1 MMIRFIKKLKVLE
14 NKNTKIFKET
24 NFKKE
29 FFSTF
34 QKIKSKLYSGTV
46 KEIPKINLNL
56 NQEKVSKDNLIM
68 SEEFKL
74 KNSFLDK
81 KIFTQ
86 NKNEIRENEKKFL
99 KKKLK
104 RKLGRLKRKIKR
116 YKVNSNE
123 NVYNKKINLNMME
136 SDDKINQLNF
146 KIKDMQNE
154 LGKIHESEDKNSQD
168 VIKVKNKYKRKIKK
182 LRNKIN
188 KLTKNIEKNNNIV
201 ELKTAQLD
209 TDSEIK
215 KNIHLE
221 QTKSEFV
228 TDLEKQ
234 LDLYKT
240 KNQEL
245 KNQIESQN
253 LIHNS
258 KTDEKNKTDELELK
272 IKHYQDENIRLSNL
286 VTSQN
291 KKIEIMSSQIQN
303 FENLKNKLY
312 EQVNNLGDTLLVNDN
327 VENIFENHSSTNH
340 QQETLEENQKEIK
353 VVNANNELVKSEH
366 TPNKINKNLVVN
378 DSYLDKEI
386 NKIFSE

>member
-1 MMIRFIKKLKVLE
+1 MIRFIKKFNILE

-34 QKIKSKLYSGTV
+34 QKIKSKMYSGTA
-46 KEIPKINLNL
+46 KEIPAINLNL
-56 NQEKVSKDNLIM
+56 NQEKVSKDNMIM
-68 SEEFKL
+68 TKEFKL
-74 KNSFLDK
+74 KDSFHDK

-86 NKNEIRENEKKFL
+86 NKNEISENDNKFL

-123 NVYNKKINLNMME
+123 SVYNKKINLNMTE
-136 SDDKINQLNF
+136 SDDKINQLNL

-154 LGKIHESEDKNSQD
+154 LGKIHELEDKDSQD
-168 VIKVKNKYKRKIKK
+168 VIRVKNKYKRKIKK

-188 KLTKNIEKNNNIV
+188 KLNKNIEKNNNIV
-201 ELKTAQLD
+201 ELKTAQSD

-215 KNIHLE
+215 KNIHTE
-221 QTKSEFV
+221 HTTSEFV
-228 TDLEKQ
+228 KDLEEQ
-234 LDLYKT
+234 LDLYKI

-245 KNQIESQN
+245 QNQIESQN
-253 LIHNS
+253 FINNS
-258 KTDEKNKTDELELK
+258 KTDEKNKIEELELK
-272 IKHYQDENIRLSNL
+272 VKHYQEENIRLSNL

-312 EQVNNLGDTLLVNDN
+312 EQVNILGDTLLDNDN
-327 VENIFENHSSTNH
+327 VENIFENHSSKND
-340 QQETLEENQKEIK
+340 QQETQEENLKEIK
-353 VVNANNELVKSEH
+353 VVNSNNESINLDY

-378 DSYLDKEI
+378 DNYLDKEI

>member
-14 NKNTKIFKET
+14 NKNIKIFKET

-86 NKNEIRENEKKFL
+86 NKNEIRENDNKFL

>member
-1 MMIRFIKKLKVLE
+1 MIRFIKKFNILE

-34 QKIKSKLYSGTV
+34 QKIKSKMYSGTA
-46 KEIPKINLNL
+46 KEITAINLNL
-56 NQEKVSKDNLIM
+56 NQEKVSKDNMIM
-68 SEEFKL
+68 TKEFKL
-74 KNSFLDK
+74 KDSFHDK

-86 NKNEIRENEKKFL
+86 NKNEISENDNKFL

-116 YKVNSNE
+116 YKINSHE
-123 NVYNKKINLNMME
+123 SVYNKKINFNMTE
-136 SDDKINQLNF
+136 SDDKINQLNL

-154 LGKIHESEDKNSQD
+154 LGKIHESEDKDSQD
-168 VIKVKNKYKRKIKK
+168 VIRVKNKYKRKIKK

-188 KLTKNIEKNNNIV
+188 KLNKNIEKNNNIV
-201 ELKTAQLD
+201 ELKTAQLN

-215 KNIHLE
+215 KDIQIEHTN
-221 QTKSEFV
+221 SEFV
-228 TDLEKQ
+228 KGLEEQ
-234 LDLYKT
+234 LDLYKI

-245 KNQIESQN
+245 QNQIESQN
-253 LIHNS
+253 FINNS
-258 KTDEKNKTDELELK
+258 KTDEKNKIEELELK
-272 IKHYQDENIRLSNL
+272 VKHYQEENIRLSNL

-312 EQVNNLGDTLLVNDN
+312 EQVNILGDTLLDNDN
-327 VENIFENHSSTNH
+327 VENIFENHSSKND
-340 QQETLEENQKEIK
+340 QQEKQEENLKEIK
-353 VVNANNELVKSEH
+353 VVNSNNESINLDY

-378 DSYLDKEI
+378 DNYLDKEI

>member
-1 MMIRFIKKLKVLE
+1 MIRYIKKFNFLE
-14 NKNTKIFKET
+14 SKNAKIFKET
-24 NFKKE
+24 NFKKK
-29 FFSTF
+29 FFLKF
-34 QKIKSKLYSGTV
+34 QQIKLKMYSGTV
-46 KEIPKINLNL
+46 KETPKMSLNF
-56 NQEKVSKDNLIM
+56 NQEKVSKDNFIM
-68 SEEFKL
+68 TEEFKL
-74 KNSFLDK
+74 KNSFPEK

-86 NKNEIRENEKKFL
+86 TKNETSENDKKFL

-123 NVYNKKINLNMME
+123 SVYSKKINLNMTE
-136 SDDKINQLNF
+136 SDDKINQLNL

-188 KLTKNIEKNNNIV
+188 KLNKNIEKSNNIV
-201 ELKTAQLD
+201 ELKTVQLN

-215 KNIHLE
+215 KDIQIEHTN
-221 QTKSEFV
+221 SEFV
-228 TDLEKQ
+228 KGLEEQ
-234 LDLYKT
+234 LDLYKI

-245 KNQIESQN
+245 QNQIESQN
-253 LIHNS
+253 LINNS
-258 KTDEKNKTDELELK
+258 KTDEKNKIEELELK
-272 IKHYQDENIRLSNL
+272 VKHYQEENIRLSNL

-312 EQVNNLGDTLLVNDN
+312 EQVNILGDTLLDNDN
-327 VENIFENHSSTNH
+327 VENIFENHSSKND
-340 QQETLEENQKEIK
+340 QQETQEENLKEIK
-353 VVNANNELVKSEH
+353 VVNSNNESINLDY

-378 DSYLDKEI
+378 DNYLDKEI
-386 NKIFSE
+386 SKIFSE

>member
-1 MMIRFIKKLKVLE
+1 MIRFIKKFNILE

-24 NFKKE
+24 NFKKK

-34 QKIKSKLYSGTV
+34 QKIKSKMYSGTA
-46 KEIPKINLNL
+46 KEITAINLNL
-56 NQEKVSKDNLIM
+56 NQEKVSKDNFIM
-68 SEEFKL
+68 TGEFKL
-74 KNSFLDK
+74 KNSFPDK
-81 KIFTQ
+81 KIFTHT
-86 NKNEIRENEKKFL
+86 KNEISENDKKFL

-116 YKVNSNE
+116 YKINSHE
-123 NVYNKKINLNMME
+123 SVYNKKINFNMTE
-136 SDDKINQLNF
+136 SDDKINQLNL

-154 LGKIHESEDKNSQD
+154 LGKIHELEDKDSQD
-168 VIKVKNKYKRKIKK
+168 VIRVKNKYKRKIKK

-188 KLTKNIEKNNNIV
+188 KLNKNIEKNNNIV
-201 ELKTAQLD
+201 ELKTAQSD

-215 KNIHLE
+215 KNIHTE
-221 QTKSEFV
+221 HTTSEFV
-228 TDLEKQ
+228 KDLEKQ
-234 LDLYKT
+234 LDLYKI

-245 KNQIESQN
+245 QNQIESQN
-253 LIHNS
+253 FINNS
-258 KTDEKNKTDELELK
+258 KTDEKNKIEELELK
-272 IKHYQDENIRLSNL
+272 VKHYQEENIRLSNL

-312 EQVNNLGDTLLVNDN
+312 EQVNILGDTLLDNDN
-327 VENIFENHSSTNH
+327 VENIFENHSSKND
-340 QQETLEENQKEIK
+340 QQEKQEENLKEIK
-353 VVNANNELVKSEH
+353 VVNSNNESIKLDY

-378 DSYLDKEI
+378 DNYLDKEI

>member
-1 MMIRFIKKLKVLE
+1 MIRFIKKFNILE

-34 QKIKSKLYSGTV
+34 QKIKSKMYSGTA
-46 KEIPKINLNL
+46 KEIPAINLNL
-56 NQEKVSKDNLIM
+56 NQEKVSKDNMIM
-68 SEEFKL
+68 TKEFKL
-74 KNSFLDK
+74 KDSFHDK

-86 NKNEIRENEKKFL
+86 NKNEISENDNKFL

-116 YKVNSNE
+116 YKINSHE
-123 NVYNKKINLNMME
+123 SVYNKKINFNMTE
-136 SDDKINQLNF
+136 SDDKINQLNL

-154 LGKIHESEDKNSQD
+154 LGKIHELEDKDSQD
-168 VIKVKNKYKRKIKK
+168 VIRVKNKYKRKIKK

-188 KLTKNIEKNNNIV
+188 KLNKNIEKNNNIV
-201 ELKTAQLD
+201 ELKTAQSD

-215 KNIHLE
+215 KNIHTE
-221 QTKSEFV
+221 HTTSEFV
-228 TDLEKQ
+228 KDLEEQ
-234 LDLYKT
+234 LDLYKI

-245 KNQIESQN
+245 QDQIESQN
-253 LIHNS
+253 FINNS
-258 KTDEKNKTDELELK
+258 KTDEKNKIDELELK
-272 IKHYQDENIRLSNL
+272 VKHYQEENIRLSNL

-312 EQVNNLGDTLLVNDN
+312 EQVNILGDTLLDNDN
-327 VENIFENHSSTNH
+327 VENIFENHSSKNN
-340 QQETLEENQKEIK
+340 QQEKQEENLKEIK
-353 VVNANNELVKSEH
+353 VVNSNNESIKLDY

-378 DSYLDKEI
+378 DNYLDKEI

>member
-86 NKNEIRENEKKFL
+86 NKNEIRENDNKFL

-228 TDLEKQ
+228 IDLEKQ

>member
-1 MMIRFIKKLKVLE
+1 MIRFIKKFNILE

-24 NFKKE
+24 NFKKK

-34 QKIKSKLYSGTV
+34 QKIKSKMYSGTA
-46 KEIPKINLNL
+46 KEITAINLNL
-56 NQEKVSKDNLIM
+56 NQEKVSKDNMIM
-68 SEEFKL
+68 TEEFKL
-74 KNSFLDK
+74 KDSFHDK

-86 NKNEIRENEKKFL
+86 NKNEISENDNKFL

-116 YKVNSNE
+116 YKINSHE
-123 NVYNKKINLNMME
+123 SVYNKKINFNMTE
-136 SDDKINQLNF
+136 SDDKINQLNL

-154 LGKIHESEDKNSQD
+154 LGKIHELEDKDSQD
-168 VIKVKNKYKRKIKK
+168 VIRVKNKYKRKIKK

-188 KLTKNIEKNNNIV
+188 KLNKNIEKNNNIV
-201 ELKTAQLD
+201 ELKTAQSD

-215 KNIHLE
+215 KNIHTE
-221 QTKSEFV
+221 HTTSEFV
-228 TDLEKQ
+228 KDLEEQ
-234 LDLYKT
+234 LDLYKI

-245 KNQIESQN
+245 QNQIESQN
-253 LIHNS
+253 FINNS
-258 KTDEKNKTDELELK
+258 KTDEKNKIDELELK
-272 IKHYQDENIRLSNL
+272 VKHYQEENIRLSNL

-312 EQVNNLGDTLLVNDN
+312 EQVNILGDTLLDNDN
-327 VENIFENHSSTNH
+327 VENIFENHSSKNN
-340 QQETLEENQKEIK
+340 QQEKQEENLKEIK
-353 VVNANNELVKSEH
+353 VVNSNNESIKLDY

-378 DSYLDKEI
+378 DNYLDKEI

>member
-86 NKNEIRENEKKFL
+86 NKNEIRENDNKFL

-154 LGKIHESEDKNSQD
+154 LGKIHELEDKNSQD